1 MITTTNQQ
9 TNIQHKLLWI
19 EYYLYICKLLIC
31 KRMMDKLKEKI
42 SEKIETQLLTNVID
56 EECNAVII
64 RKILEGQYVDV
75 LLELASAK
83 LFESL
88 SNSDDLQEIIY
99 NNIKKDTT
107 DSYEWLC
114 LSIASLFYFI
124 KCNWTGPITDDRGIE
139 LLSVTREK
147 ALKYLS
153 LHDECNENVEKPEF
167 LYLSKI
173 IFSNEYMQ
181 NNYKSCM
188 WWLFRANLLHQFILE
203 ETSGTIFEETEML
216 IANIGALNIV
226 RSTFSEAL
234 FNLEVAQ
241 FYLYY
246 KRIECSEKYLA
257 HVENIAQVKMEL
269 QGIMGKRTKYQ
280 KELKPQLFLKIS
292 MDKEDTFETRICKNL
307 PKSLDLNDDLRLE
320 RTQFSEFQDEIRLG
334 ALEEAIV
341 LARHTQ
347 LQLSQPRDKLTDEEI
362 NPYVTKV
369 IDNTK
374 NWSLKMTALC
384 CRCIYEANDKRT
396 VERSMLQAEYL
407 LKEIKDCNVTM
418 AERLDIF
425 FASGMKPIW
434 MLEKILANIMLSL
447 GLVKGALDLFL
458 KLKLWEDVILCYNIL
473 ELKHKAAEII
483 LQKIAKKPTIKL
495 WCLLGDTTGDVKHY
509 ETAWKLSDEK
519 SSRAQRH
526 WGFFYFLKKNYVE
539 AIPHLRLSVEL
550 NNIQE
555 DVWLR
560 LGFAALQTEDWKLAA
575 MAYRRYC
582 ALEQTTFEAWNNLA
596 KAYIKLGDKYRAW
609 KVLYEAIKCNHD
621 RWEVWDNLMAVCI
634 DLGQF
639 LEVIRCY
646 NRILDLKNEHSDIQ
660 ILEILTNAIANDIKD
675 VNGKSCRNLLLLPTL
690 QLFGRITSR
699 ITNNSDLWRLYS
711 ELTMLKRTDVDDQKA
726 MQYLQKAYRAAVS
739 EPKWFQKENTTL
751 SVLQLCCKLSKT
763 YLHCSSY
770 CTDHMRSKRALL
782 GSAKLALQ
790 GVIKKVKDIYSE
802 NAEVMQNLQQVEE
815 YFKVISSE
823 LEKMSSNSR

>member
-1 MITTTNQQ
+1 
-9 TNIQHKLLWI
+9 
-19 EYYLYICKLLIC
+19 
-31 KRMMDKLKEKI
+31 MDESTEIIDK
-42 SEKIETQLLTNVID
+42 KIEIQLLTNVVD
-56 EECNAVII
+56 EACSVVII
-64 RKILEGQYVDV
+64 RKILAGRYKDV
-75 LLELASAK
+75 MLELASAK
-83 LFESL
+83 LLELLCSR
-88 SNSDDLQEIIY
+88 DDLQEIIY
-99 NNIKKDTT
+99 NNIKTDTMG
-107 DSYEWLC
+107 SYEWLC

-124 KCNWTGPITDDRGIE
+124 ECNWTGPITDDEGIE
-139 LLSVTREK
+139 LLSVKREE
-147 ALKYLS
+147 ALNYLS
-153 LHDECNENVEKPEF
+153 LHDECNENVKKPEF

-173 IFSNEYMQ
+173 IFLNEYMQ
-181 NNYKSCM
+181 NSYKSCV
-188 WWLFRANLLHQFILE
+188 WWLFRTNLLHQFILE
-203 ETSGTIFEETEML
+203 ESSGTIFEETEIL
-216 IANIGALNIV
+216 IANIGTLDILQSN
-226 RSTFSEAL
+226 FLEAL

-246 KRIECSEKYLA
+246 KRIECSEKYLT
-257 HVENIAQVKMEL
+257 HVENIAQVRMEL
-269 QGIMGKRTKYQ
+269 QGAMGKRTKYQ
-280 KELKPQLFLKIS
+280 EEEKPQLFLKVNL
-292 MDKEDTFETRICKNL
+292 DKEDTFETRSCENL

-320 RTQFSEFQDEIRLG
+320 RIQFSEFQDEIGLG

-362 NPYVTKV
+362 SPYVTRV

-374 NWSLKMTALC
+374 NWSLKRTALYY
-384 CRCIYEANDKRT
+384 RCIYEANDKRT

-407 LKEIKDCNVTM
+407 LKEMNDCKVTM

-425 FASGMKPIW
+425 FASGMKPVW
-434 MLEKILANIMLSL
+434 LLEEILANIMLSL
-447 GLVKGALDLFL
+447 GLVKGALDLFI
-458 KLKLWEDVILCYNIL
+458 KLKLWDDVIICYNIL

-483 LQKIAKKPTIKL
+483 RQEIAKKATIKL
-495 WCLLGDTTGDVKHY
+495 WCLLGDATDDVEHY
-509 ETAWKLSDEK
+509 KTAWKLSEEK

-526 WGFFYFLKKNYVE
+526 WGFFYFAKKDYAE
-539 AIPHLRLSVEL
+539 AIPHLQLSVEL

-555 DVWLR
+555 DVWLK
-560 LGFAALQTEDWKLAA
+560 LGFAALQTENWKLAA

-660 ILEILTNAIANDIKD
+660 ILEILTNAIVNDVKD
-675 VNGKSCRNLLLLPTL
+675 ADGKSCRNLLLLPTL

-711 ELTMLKRTDVDDQKA
+711 ELTMLKKTDLDDQKA
-726 MQYLQKAYRAAVS
+726 IQYLQKAYRAAVS
-739 EPKWFQKENTTL
+739 DPKCFQNENTTL

-763 YLHCSSY
+763 YLRCSSY
-770 CTDHMRSKRALL
+770 CTDHTRSKRALL

-790 GVIKKVKDIYSE
+790 GVIKKVRDIYSE
-802 NAEVMQNLQQVEE
+802 NPKVMKSLQQVEE
-815 YFKVISSE
+815 HFKVISNE
-823 LEKMSSNSR
+823 LEKMSSPTADKFY